1 MGDEKLRVLIV
12 IGSLTRGGGAERVAA
27 TLGNQLSVRGHE
39 VHSLTFYRA
48 ENAHPVE
55 GVEHCFDERMVR
67 STLDAGW
74 KMVQRAWKIRKLCR
88 KHRIDLTVSFM
99 EEANFC
105 ALFAKIFFFQRN
117 PAIVSVRNNFRYSGR
132 LYRFLI
138 RLLYPRADRV
148 VAVSRQIEEMLKDD
162 FGLRN
167 TTTIYNPIDSDIA
180 ARVAQPLEERYRWIG
195 ERSTVFVAV
204 GRQVRQKGHWHLIRA
219 FQRVAA
225 KRPDATLIL
234 LGSGELGAK
243 LDGLIE
249 ACGLSEKVFRIGL
262 QKNVFPFLRAS
273 HCFVMS
279 SLWEGL
285 PNAMIEALAT
295 GLPVLAADC
304 STGPR
309 EVLAPD
315 LALNQAVPYPHRSGC
330 GTLLPPL
337 SGEERFLPIESLP
350 LSQEEEALAEAMIAF
365 EAPPQKQPR
374 SECLERFG
382 MDGIMERWLSLF

>member
-12 IGSLTRGGGAERVAA
+12 IGSLARGGGAERVAA
-27 TLGNQLSVRGHE
+27 TLGNQLKARGHE

-55 GVEHCFDERMVR
+55 GVEHCFEERMVR

-105 ALFAKIFFFQRN
+105 ALFAKIFFFQRKK
-117 PAIVSVRNNFRYSGR
+117 AIVSVRNNFRHSGR

-138 RLLYPRADRV
+138 RLLYPAADRV
-148 VAVSRQIEEMLKDD
+148 VAVSRQIEAMLKGD

-167 TTTIYNPIDSDIA
+167 TVTIYNPIDADIEA
-180 ARVAQPLEERYRWIG
+180 KAAQPLEESYRWLG
-195 ERSTVFVAV
+195 QRSTVFVAV

-219 FQRVAA
+219 FQRVAPR
-225 KRPDATLIL
+225 RPEAILIL
-234 LGSGELGAK
+234 LGSGELGEK
-243 LDGLIE
+243 LEGLIE
-249 ACGLSEKVFRIGL
+249 ACGLKGRVFRLGL
-262 QKNVFPFLRAS
+262 HKNVLPFLRAS
-273 HCFVMS
+273 DCFVMS

-285 PNAMIEALAT
+285 PNAMIEALAA
-295 GLPVLAADC
+295 GLPVLSVDC

-309 EVLAPD
+309 EVLAPG
-315 LALNQAVPYPHRSGC
+315 LALDQTVSYPHRSAC

-337 SGEERFLPIESLP
+337 PGEEWFLPIERRP
-350 LSQEEEALAEAMIAF
+350 LCQEEEALAEAMIAF
-365 EAPPQKQPR
+365 EAPPEKRPPP
-374 SECLERFG
+374 ECLERFG